1 MISVKPT
8 VVGDVGMAGG
18 TPKGV
23 PLSIFVLEGTRLHTR
38 IDGDCGSREV
48 ITGHMEEVFSQATIF
63 CREGTSIAALWMP
76 PCGFVAAM
84 SMRLKDG
91 GLKILPGG
99 HMDIETFASEPMM
112 FMRSL
117 HMSDFSIVFE
127 DQQGVSRVH
136 GMTGIVPFAELC
148 RRLYAD
154 GFRGVQPGQIEE
166 GSQDAPARRIGGA
179 VA

>member
-1 MISVKPT
+1 
-8 VVGDVGMAGG
+8 MAGG
-18 TPKGV
+18 APKGV
-23 PLSIFVLEGTRLHTR
+23 PLSIFVLEGNRLHTE
-38 IDGDCGSREV
+38 IDGDCGSKDV
-48 ITGHMEEVFSQATIF
+48 IAGHMEGVFSQATIF
-63 CREGTSIAALWMP
+63 CREGTSLAALWMP
-76 PCGFVAAM
+76 PCGFAAAM
-84 SMRLKDG
+84 SMRLKEG

-99 HMDIETFASEPMM
+99 HMDIDIFASEPMM
-112 FMRSL
+112 VMRSL

-136 GMTGIVPFAELC
+136 GMTGIISFAELC
-148 RRLYAD
+148 RRLHAD